1 MVCVYHP
8 NLHKYIYTPYH
19 LVAVTRA
26 QALLVIVGDPT
37 VLSLDPLWRSFLNYV
52 HLNGGWKGLP
62 PSWDTRA
69 SVTNDGGYD
78 QAMRKAGIADMNDFA
93 RRMESLTLAGVDA
106 MDDGDDVD
114 ANVDRPWREVE

>member
-1 MVCVYHP
+1 M
-8 NLHKYIYTPYH
+8 
-19 LVAVTRA
+19 
-26 QALLVIVGDPT
+26 
-37 VLSLDPLWRSFLNYV
+37 
-52 HLNGGWKGLP
+52 P

-78 QAMRKAGIADMNDFA
+78 QAMREAGIADMNDFA